1 MSRYVPRPGI
11 VKTKICGQTVLI
23 PSRQA
28 FSECQKIQRL
38 SLVWL
43 GVWNGLNK
51 GKTMEEITDFLKLL
65 TKQPD
70 EEIQRGLDE
79 FLRQL
84 CDNGFLIEIPE
95 EA

>member
-1 MSRYVPRPGI
+1 
-11 VKTKICGQTVLI
+11 
-23 PSRQA
+23 
-28 FSECQKIQRL
+28 
-38 SLVWL
+38 
-43 GVWNGLNK
+43 
-51 GKTMEEITDFLKLL
+51 MEEITDFLKLL